1 MDAYLETAQRV
12 LTELRLGIALCT
24 RLPVGPM
31 KPADD
36 GDVARASW
44 TFPVA
49 GLLIALIGA
58 AVYWLAARLRIPTE
72 PAAALLLVVIVLLTG
87 AMHEDGLAD
96 TADGFGGGTTREQK
110 LEIMRDSRLGAYG
123 GSALAL
129 SFLVRWSALIALS
142 EPRYVTIALVLA
154 HVGARALLP
163 PFMRYV
169 PAARQE
175 GLSSSAGTPPA
186 RSAAIAMGLGA
197 VCLLLGFGL
206 GGTIVALIVLG
217 LITLGLAAFA
227 RRQIG
232 GQTGDV
238 LGALEQVAET
248 AILLIATARF

>member
-1 MDAYLETAQRV
+1 MNAYLEMAQRL

-24 RLPVGPM
+24 RLPVGPV
-31 KPADD
+31 KPVDD

-49 GLLIALIGA
+49 GLLVALIGA

-96 TADGFGGGTTREQK
+96 TADGFGGGVTAERK
-110 LEIMRDSRLGAYG
+110 LEIMRDSRIGAYG

-142 EPRYVTIALVLA
+142 EPRYVAIALVLA

-169 PAARQE
+169 PPARQE

-186 RSAAIAMGLGA
+186 RSAAIAMGLGT
-197 VCLLLGFGL
+197 VCLLLGFGF

-217 LITLGLAAFA
+217 LITLALAALA

-238 LGALEQVAET
+238 LGALEQMAEA